1 MDDDAPGDLPE
12 PVIRL
17 VTHLMEFD
25 VAAGNDEA
33 MNELGMLFSE
43 GRRGFEKSYEKAVR
57 VPEMRRRR
65 SA

>member
-43 GRRGFEKSYEKAVR
+43 GRRGFEKIKK
-57 VPEMRRRR
+57 
-65 SA
+65 